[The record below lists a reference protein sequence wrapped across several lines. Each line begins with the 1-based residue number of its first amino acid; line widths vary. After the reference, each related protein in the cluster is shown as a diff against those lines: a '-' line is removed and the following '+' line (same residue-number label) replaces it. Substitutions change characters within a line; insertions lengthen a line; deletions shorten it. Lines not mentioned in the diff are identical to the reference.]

1 MRTTHETDRPIG
13 PIGAPARDFSHHRR
27 PPPKPVA
34 KPRPALP
41 SSGSA
46 RPQGMVFSPDDL
58 PQDLKNIGGNGLP
71 PASGRLPT
79 PLSPQSRASRAKGI
93 VFNVDD
99 LPQDLRELQSV
110 QGTKANTA

>member
-1 MRTTHETDRPIG
+1 MRDKMRATHEPDYPIC

-46 RPQGMVFSPDDL
+46 RPQGMVFSPDNL
-58 PQDLKNIGGNGLP
+58 PQALKNVGGP
-71 PASGRLPT
+71 VATRTPAPIPSQT
-79 PLSPQSRASRAKGI
+79 RASRGKGI
-93 VFNVDD
+93 IFNVDE
-99 LPQDLRELQSV
+99 LPQNLKELA
-110 QGTKANTA
+110 KAAKTDAA

>member
-46 RPQGMVFSPDDL
+46 RPQGMVFSPDEL
-58 PQDLKNIGGNGLP
+58 PQDLKKMGRNGLP
-71 PASGRLPT
+71 PASGRLPA
-79 PLSPQSRASRAKGI
+79 PLEIFQATRICII
-93 VFNVDD
+93 VRKSSSTSSD
-99 LPQDLRELQSV
+99 
-110 QGTKANTA
+110 